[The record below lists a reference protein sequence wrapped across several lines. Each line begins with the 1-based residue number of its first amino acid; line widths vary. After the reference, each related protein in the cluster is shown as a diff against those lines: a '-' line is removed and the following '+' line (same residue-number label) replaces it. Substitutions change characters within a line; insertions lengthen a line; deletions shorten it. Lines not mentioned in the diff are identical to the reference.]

1 MFVQKRNGTRQLID
15 EKKITNKINFFVNH
29 LYPLEKVRVE
39 EVVRMVREGLH
50 DGISTSEIDVF
61 TAKRCMDLSILEPQ
75 YEVLASRLLI
85 NNHHKNTLTSFKDKI
100 EKLYRNVDS
109 SGRSAGLINRTF
121 YKFVCTN
128 QRVIESMIDY
138 ERDYLFA
145 PFGFGTLEK
154 QYVNVILDQ
163 YVERPQD
170 LLMRIAISLF
180 MNPHDFKDPKA
191 LEDIWI
197 LYDLMSTHKLTFAT
211 PVINNAGL
219 REQQLSSCFLLTVQD
234 SLEGITKVLDDAAHI
249 SKFGGGIGID
259 ASEIRSAGQ
268 VIRGTNGKSSGIRN
282 FLIMY
287 EKTAKAVNQG
297 GKRNG
302 SFAIFLRDYHPDLLD
317 FIQLKNPSGDEN
329 QRARGL
335 FLAVSMSDFFWKT
348 VEANGE
354 WYFVD
359 PGACPGISKM
369 FGEEFEKTMKR
380 LIAEKKYTRSM
391 PAREVM
397 KAIMKQQFESG
408 VPYLVNID
416 QINKKSNLKHY
427 GPVQS
432 SNLCVEITLP
442 ATPFEYGVC
451 NLASLVLPS
460 FVTDTPS
467 QGNLELLRKP
477 VYYKTRLQSPQFDYK
492 GLVTV
497 TRVLTRAMDNVITR
511 NSYSVKEAMVSNLI
525 HRPLGIGSS
534 GLADVFCLM
543 RVPYDSADGV
553 QLSGLIAETIAY
565 AAYSESTLMAKE
577 YRVKGVNERE
587 VSKQVFEVLKSH
599 EKYTQLDAEMKKMCK
614 VVDFDREEYT
624 RLQQARDVEVE
635 NPILAMIPLV
645 SQIGPYPS
653 YYYGEGAPIS
663 KGEFQWKMWGRKPS
677 GKWDWTSLGGHIA
690 KYGIRNSMLT
700 AQMPT
705 ATTAQ
710 VMGVNEGVEPYTSNF
725 YKRGVLSG
733 EYLVFNKYLVQ
744 DLIDLGVWNEDLKNT
759 LVKEKGSVQN
769 IKGFPVE
776 LKELYKTAWD
786 MGQKIHVL
794 HAAARGPFLD
804 HSQSLNAFISNLVPI
819 EKRAGLLY
827 SFLYFG
833 WKMGLKTLIYYLRT
847 QVAMDATK
855 FTVAVELL
863 EKPSEIQLETGE
875 MMKSLTQ
882 KRTVK
887 VEVEEG
893 CVVCGT

>member
-1 MFVQKRNGTRQLID
+1 MFVLKRNGTRQLID
-15 EKKITNKINFFVNH
+15 EKKITNKINFFIH
-29 LYPLEKVRVE
+29 FLYPLEKVSVE
-39 EVVRMVREGLH
+39 EVVEMVKKGLH

-61 TAKRCMDLSILEPQ
+61 TAKRCMDLSILQPE
-75 YEVLASRLLI
+75 YEILASRLLI

-100 EKLYRNVDS
+100 EKLYRNVDPA
-109 SGRSAGLINRTF
+109 GKSAGLINRNF

-170 LLMRIAISLF
+170 LFMRIAISQA
-180 MNPHDFKDPKA
+180 MNPNDFRDPKA
-191 LEDIWI
+191 LEDIWV

-211 PVINNAGL
+211 PVINNAGF
-219 REQQLSSCFLLTVQD
+219 REQQLSSCFLLTIVD
-234 SLEGITKVLDDAAHI
+234 SLEGINKVLNDASRI
-249 SKFGGGIGID
+249 SKYSGGIGID

-268 VIRGTNGKSSGIRN
+268 MIRGTNGKSSGVRN

-287 EKTAKAVNQG
+287 EKAAKAFNQG

-302 SFAIFLRDYHPDLLD
+302 SFSIFLRDYHPDLLE

-348 VEANGE
+348 VEEDGE

-359 PGACPGISKM
+359 PGAYPGISSL
-369 FGEEFEKTMKR
+369 FGDEFERVMKQ

-391 PAREVM
+391 PAREVI
-397 KAIMKQQFESG
+397 KAIMTQQFESG

-427 GPVQS
+427 GPVHS

-460 FVTDTPS
+460 FVTDAPS
-467 QGNLELLRKP
+467 QGKLELLRKP
-477 VYYKTRLQSPQFDYK
+477 VYQKTRLRNPQFDYK

-511 NSYSVKEAMVSNLI
+511 NSYPVKEAMVSNLI

-534 GLADVFCLM
+534 GLADVFCLL
-543 RVPYDSADGV
+543 RVPYDSSDGV
-553 QLSGLIAETIAY
+553 QLSELIAETISY
-565 AAYSESTLMAKE
+565 AACSESTLMAKE
-577 YRVKGVNERE
+577 FRVKGVDERE
-587 VSKQVFEVLKSH
+587 VSKKVFEILKSH
-599 EKYTQLDAEMKKMCK
+599 EKYTQLNQEIEKICK
-614 VVDFDREEYT
+614 VTDFDRDTYIAL
-624 RLQQARDVEVE
+624 RQARDAEVE
-635 NPILAMIPLV
+635 NPIFEITPLI

-663 KGEFQWKMWGRKPS
+663 RGEFQWKMWERKPS
-677 GKWDWTSLGGHIA
+677 GKWDWDSVAAHIA
-690 KYGIRNSMLT
+690 KFGIRNSLLT

-710 VMGVNEGVEPYTSNF
+710 VMGVNEGVEPFTSNF
-725 YKRGVLSG
+725 YKRNVLSG
-733 EYLVFNKYLVQ
+733 EYQVFNKYLVA
-744 DLIDLGVWNEDLKNT
+744 DLIELGIWNEDLKNT

-769 IKGFPVE
+769 IKGFPEE

-786 MGQKIHVL
+786 MGMKIHVL
-794 HAAARGPFLD
+794 HAAARGAFLD
-804 HSQSLNAFISNLVPI
+804 HSQSLNAFISNLIPI
-819 EKRAGLLY
+819 KQRAEVLY
-827 SFLYFG
+827 MFLYFG
-833 WKMGLKTLIYYLRT
+833 WKLGLKTLIYYLRT
-847 QVAMDATK
+847 QLAMDAAK
-855 FTVAVELL
+855 FTVSVELM
-863 EKPSEIQLETGE
+863 EKTSEVTVKNGE
-875 MMKSLTQ
+875 VLKSLKGKSVTA
-882 KRTVK
+882 
-887 VEVEEG
+887 EVEEG